1 MCSIE
6 HANQIVVS
14 LALCATIKFIL
25 TLITFGLKMPGGV
38 FVPSLIIGALYGRA
52 LGFGVEAL
60 HHAYGDN
67 YVFEVCAHTYVITLS
82 NSFVYCV
89 CVCVC
94 VLRHCEACKCSY
106 TIILS
111 DTILY
116 FFFYYY
122 YFYCY
127 YYYIHIYIYIYRHA
141 NTRQRASTLPF
152 TPLWEPLPCWGGSR
166 E

>member
-127 YYYIHIYIYIYRHA
+127 YYYIHIYIYIYI
-141 NTRQRASTLPF
+141 
-152 TPLWEPLPCWGGSR
+152 
-166 E
+166 